1 MDVLTKCAIK
11 LVSRI
16 KAGIHAAVAISIAD
30 QMVRE
35 YLHGHPEYNF
45 IFKTRRVPIH
55 CMYDIRNGQPIWCK
69 VENVIHNF
77 GHHAVEID
85 ENRIFIM
92 DVHQTV
98 LITEVYFQI

>member
-1 MDVLTKCAIK
+1 
-11 LVSRI
+11 
-16 KAGIHAAVAISIAD
+16 
-30 QMVRE
+30 
-35 YLHGHPEYNF
+35 
-45 IFKTRRVPIH
+45 
-55 CMYDIRNGQPIWCK
+55 MYDIRNGQPIWCK

-98 LITEVYFQI
+98 LITEARFQIVITNSFSDWLISNHHRHLVVKIILKNVLSCIKEIVPKIFSVEYA

>member
-1 MDVLTKCAIK
+1 MKVPSQLLCFQVQSDVFKFIVNSKLTIIPK
-11 LVSRI
+11 
-16 KAGIHAAVAISIAD
+16 
-30 QMVRE
+30 
-35 YLHGHPEYNF
+35 YNF
-45 IFKTRRVPIH
+45 IFQTRRVPIH

-98 LITEVYFQI
+98 LITEFRFQIATRYLIG

>member
-1 MDVLTKCAIK
+1 MKFPSQLLCFQVRSDVFKLTIIPK
-11 LVSRI
+11 
-16 KAGIHAAVAISIAD
+16 
-30 QMVRE
+30 
-35 YLHGHPEYNF
+35 YNF

-98 LITEVYFQI
+98 LITEARFQTRSL

>member
-1 MDVLTKCAIK
+1 MKFPSQLLCFQVHSDVSKFI
-11 LVSRI
+11 LVSKLTI
-16 KAGIHAAVAISIAD
+16 IPK
-30 QMVRE
+30 
-35 YLHGHPEYNF
+35 YNF
-45 IFKTRRVPIH
+45 NFKTRRVPIH

-98 LITEVYFQI
+98 LITEARFQIETRSLIG

>member
-1 MDVLTKCAIK
+1 
-11 LVSRI
+11 
-16 KAGIHAAVAISIAD
+16 
-30 QMVRE
+30 
-35 YLHGHPEYNF
+35 
-45 IFKTRRVPIH
+45 
-55 CMYDIRNGQPIWCK
+55 MYDIRNGQPIWCK

-98 LITEVYFQI
+98 LITEARFQTRSL